1 MARSLIE
8 LGADIEARDSIQRTP
23 LMYACKSGSKEAV
36 ELLLQYKA
44 DIKAIN
50 NLGDSCVNLAQKSG
64 NAELMVLL
72 VKNGASLRPASRSRP
87 LMSQSSLNRQ

>member
-1 MARSLIE
+1 
-8 LGADIEARDSIQRTP
+8 
-23 LMYACKSGSKEAV
+23 MYACKAGSKEAV

-72 VKNGASLRPASRSRP
+72 VKNGASLRPASRTRLP
-87 LMSQSSLNRQ
+87 MASSSSNIAR

>member
-1 MARSLIE
+1 
-8 LGADIEARDSIQRTP
+8 
-23 LMYACKSGSKEAV
+23 MYACKAGSKEAV
-36 ELLLQYKA
+36 ELLLSYKA

-72 VKNGASLRPASRSRP
+72 VKNGASLRPASRTRLPMPSPSNNIAR
-87 LMSQSSLNRQ
+87 

>member
-1 MARSLIE
+1 
-8 LGADIEARDSIQRTP
+8 
-23 LMYACKSGSKEAV
+23 MYACKAGSKEAV

-44 DIKAIN
+44 DIKAVN

-72 VKNGASLRPASRSRP
+72 VKNGASLRPASRTRLP
-87 LMSQSSLNRQ
+87 MTSSSNIAR